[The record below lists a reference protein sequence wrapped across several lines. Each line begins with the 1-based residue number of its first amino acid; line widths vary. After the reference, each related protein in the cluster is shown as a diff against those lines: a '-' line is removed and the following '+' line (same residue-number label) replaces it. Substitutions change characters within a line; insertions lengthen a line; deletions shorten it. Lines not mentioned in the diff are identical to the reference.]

1 MVQENFVCILILNL
15 DVQTI
20 RTWLIESAAMFTNIE
35 TMAPEVATRVVS
47 APQHWLKDAHRLLC
61 VNNVQFFS
69 ISIMEGTY
77 AESGL

>member
-1 MVQENFVCILILNL
+1 
-15 DVQTI
+15 
-20 RTWLIESAAMFTNIE
+20 MFTNME
-35 TMAPEVATRVVS
+35 TIMAPEVAARVVS
-47 APQHWLKDAHRLLC
+47 PPQHWLKDAHRLLC